1 MRHLR
6 KFLWRK
12 SSGLLML
19 TACVLPIL
27 LGCTMQPIATPDV
40 ALTFANRPAINLD
53 VAKIDIVNAYRM
65 PLKPPQVEHLM
76 PIAPGAG
83 VERWA
88 LDVLRAAGI
97 GNTAVLTIRDASVTE
112 VALKQPSGLKALLT
126 VDQAYRYDGRVQV
139 SLAILDS
146 SGQQRGQV
154 EVEVTRSQSVPED
167 ITLNDR
173 STVWFKM
180 VESLLADFASQ
191 IDAQARQDLGA
202 LVR

>member
-1 MRHLR
+1 M
-6 KFLWRK
+6 WRK

>member
-6 KFLWRK
+6 KCLWRK

-19 TACVLPIL
+19 SACVLPIL

-139 SLAILDS
+139 SLVILDS

>member
-1 MRHLR
+1 
-6 KFLWRK
+6 
-12 SSGLLML
+12 
-19 TACVLPIL
+19 
-27 LGCTMQPIATPDV
+27 
-40 ALTFANRPAINLD
+40 
-53 VAKIDIVNAYRM
+53 
-65 PLKPPQVEHLM
+65 
-76 PIAPGAG
+76 
-83 VERWA
+83 
-88 LDVLRAAGI
+88 
-97 GNTAVLTIRDASVTE
+97 
-112 VALKQPSGLKALLT
+112 LKQPSGLKALLT

-139 SLAILDS
+139 SLVILDS